1 MQRLVEVKKRMR
13 TIQDIQ
19 NVARTMATVSAAK
32 LSRTRARAAGMR
44 LYIERMRAML
54 ERQQRYLSQIEVPLG
69 YVSRYFVAR
78 ENPRRIMLVHLSG
91 DRGMC
96 GNYNVVI
103 NRLALESVAAWQE
116 RGLEVEVVTRGS
128 KGQAYLR
135 KRTETANIDHGTW
148 PRAGVTDKLTDRLF
162 EIAVKAFDSG
172 EVDEI
177 WCTYTRFYSPVRRE
191 PRLVRM
197 LPIMPQGALAIG
209 DQAEAGP
216 GKMDVVHADLSVSP
230 GTISPAATERWS
242 YEPTFTQIVLPLVQT
257 FARMQ
262 FEDVLLESFASEQGA
277 RMITMEEAT
286 ERAGKRLHECRVLYN
301 RLRREYITTDLIGVL
316 FASRMRGA
324 EETRTPE
331 TPGHYTPSGLRASRG
346 YSEEV
351 GADV

>member
-1 MQRLVEVKKRMR
+1 MQRLVEVRKRMR

-19 NVARTMATVSAAK
+19 NVARTMATVAAAK

-54 ERQQRYLSQIEVPLG
+54 ERQQRYLTQIEVPLG

-78 ENPRRIMLVHLSG
+78 ENPGRIMLVHLSG

-96 GNYNVVI
+96 GNYNIAI
-103 NRLALESVAAWQE
+103 NRLALESIEAWRE
-116 RGLEVEVVTRGS
+116 RGLQVRIVTRGS
-128 KGQAYLR
+128 KGQTYLR
-135 KRTETANIDHGTW
+135 KRSEVERVAHATW
-148 PRAGVTDKLTDRLF
+148 PLAGVTDELTDGLF
-162 EIAVKAFDSG
+162 DIAVNAFDSG
-172 EVDEI
+172 DADEV
-177 WCTYTRFYSPVRRE
+177 WCTYTRFYTPVRRE

-197 LPIMPQGALAIG
+197 LPIMPQGALAMS
-209 DQAEAGP
+209 DEAVANQPAATGSGS
-216 GKMDVVHADLSVSP
+216 GKMDVAHADLSVP
-230 GTISPAATERWS
+230 AGTISPAATERWS
-242 YEPTFTQIVLPLVQT
+242 YEPTFSEIVLPLVQT

-301 RLRREYITTDLIGVL
+301 RLRREYITTDLISVL

-324 EETRTPE
+324 D
-331 TPGHYTPSGLRASRG
+331 
-346 YSEEV
+346 EV